1 MDVASHGTCFNSSVN
16 HDSSTLGP
24 ISFVHGAN
32 NKAAILDSM
41 PVMDVAYML
50 SLEL

>member
-1 MDVASHGTCFNSSVN
+1 MHYYYS
-16 HDSSTLGP
+16 

-41 PVMDVAYML
+41 PVISGCCRPKINTTVL
-50 SLEL
+50 KPFKIPL

>member
-1 MDVASHGTCFNSSVN
+1 MHYYYS
-16 HDSSTLGP
+16 

-41 PVMDVAYML
+41 PVMDVA
-50 SLEL
+50 